1 MAAASLRLVLG
12 DQLSRANPVLAE
24 LDAAA
29 DRVVMIEAPGEA
41 THVRS
46 HKARIALFLSAMR
59 HFAEALRADG
69 VPLDYVAIDDDP
81 ARTDLAA
88 RLDRL
93 IDVRIPDRPRRRA
106 GSARRR
112 PIGPWCPGCA
122 APAAG

>member
-69 VPLDYVAIDDDP
+69 VQLLTGHQAVRVEVVDGEKRLVARHQD
-81 ARTDLAA
+81 AA
-88 RLDRL
+88 KVGINKDQFL
-93 IDVRIPDRPRRRA
+93 
-106 GSARRR
+106 
-112 PIGPWCPGCA
+112 CA
-122 APAAG
+122 NRWVQKKSGAAAGLR